1 MLKPACMPQRDARTG
16 QDRTGQ
22 DRIGEEGQD
31 RTGVWTGK
39 DSTGKEGQSRTGEME
54 QHRTAPVG

>member
-1 MLKPACMPQRDARTG
+1 MLKPAWMPQRDARTG